1 MAITAQKL
9 LTELGHRAWSGF
21 NADDMVFGND
31 DANQALSELN
41 CNIRY
46 LINLKD
52 FPFRGTEQ
60 ELMAIKNVSSYA
72 MPEGQITD
80 IYFADDFSNLEFV
93 GDNSTYDKTLTGKP
107 THYWINT
114 SNPDQNIVL
123 YPKPD
128 KNYKLNVVY
137 NQYKPIIGVDG
148 EKKFEF
154 ESADDYMNLPSNLE
168 YLFKD
173 CLIMRTMVTNN
184 KDDQDENYAPMRKEF
199 DEMWRVFC
207 KACKPVRT
215 QSWCIW

>member
-21 NADDMVFGND
+21 NADDMVFDND

-60 ELMAIKNVSSYA
+60 ELMAIKNVSNYA

-80 IYFADDFSNLEFV
+80 IYFADDFSNLQFV

-137 NQYKPIIGVDG
+137 NQYKPIIGADG

>member
-1 MAITAQKL
+1 MAITVQEL

-21 NADDMVFGND
+21 NADDMVFSND

-46 LINLKD
+46 LINLKG

-93 GDNSTYDKTLTGKP
+93 GDNSIYDKTLTGKP
-107 THYWINT
+107 THYWINA

-137 NQYKPIIGVDG
+137 NQYKPIIGADG